1 MTEIIYSVIGAEDE
15 GEDDPIGDALQD
27 CDSG

>member
-1 MTEIIYSVIGAEDE
+1 MSGMVYSVIGAEDE